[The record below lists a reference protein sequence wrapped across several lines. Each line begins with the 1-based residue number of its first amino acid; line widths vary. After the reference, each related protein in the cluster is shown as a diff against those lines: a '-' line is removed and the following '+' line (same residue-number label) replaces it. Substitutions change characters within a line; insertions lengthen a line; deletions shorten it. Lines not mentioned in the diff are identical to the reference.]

1 VLSVLPSSSGG
12 DIALTATVT
21 DSSENAA
28 QGQQGYKAIDGVID
42 GYPGDYTK
50 EWATVGQLAGAWIQL
65 NWGSPVQISQIV
77 LWDRPNLTDNV
88 RAGTLTFSDGST
100 LSVGQL
106 PDNASSGY
114 SVSFPTKSITSVKF
128 TVTQAVGAN
137 IGLSEFQAF
146 ATGGTGTPTI
156 SGVQVSSS
164 ALAAT
169 VSWTT
174 DQTAT
179 SEVDYGL
186 TNGYGGVVTNA
197 SLVLNHSLT
206 LGSLAC
212 NTVYHYRIKSVT
224 QAGGTATTSDSS
236 FMTGPC
242 AVAGSPGSDDF
253 HGSTLNTGQWS
264 FYANCCGFVK
274 MTGTDASLVVPS
286 ATNHNIFSTNQGVG
300 LFEHSSNVD
309 FEVETKFDSAVK
321 LGYQEEGI
329 IVQQNSNNFI
339 YFALYHD
346 GTTPRLMA
354 VTTIG
359 GTATIQ
365 YNNAISSGG
374 APFWMRLR
382 RVGDTW
388 THSWSLDGRN
398 FAVAGVFNQPITVT
412 AIGPVAGNAMS
423 GSNPAPQF
431 TAQVDYFFN
440 TAAPISPADGGLPA
454 PPNTPLIS
462 VWYGDNQTFG
472 QNGIPQT
479 WVNIL
484 GNVSAPSGISSITY
498 SLNGGAE
505 QSLWIGQD
513 PVRLVDPGDFN
524 AEIAYSSLVSGAN
537 TVRFTATALSG
548 ATSQHTVTVNYAS
561 GHVWP
566 STYSINWSGVT
577 NIQNV
582 AQIVDGQ
589 WSLQSGGVR
598 TMQTGYDRL
607 FDLGDIN
614 TWANLVGTAEITIN
628 AADCSGF
635 AIGAIVGWTGHTT
648 DQYGVPLPDQPR
660 TGHPFPADFVYTE
673 HGLVIGSN
681 SSVTPET
688 TLAQLNT
695 TLSIGVKYIYK
706 FQVTSNTSGGSHFS
720 FKVWQSGTT
729 EPPAWQLQADDVLSR
744 GSVVIAA
751 HQADITVG
759 NISVTPLP

>member
-1 VLSVLPSSSGG
+1 M
-12 DIALTATVT
+12 
-21 DSSENAA
+21 
-28 QGQQGYKAIDGVID
+28 
-42 GYPGDYTK
+42 
-50 EWATVGQLAGAWIQL
+50 
-65 NWGSPVQISQIV
+65 
-77 LWDRPNLTDNV
+77 
-88 RAGTLTFSDGST
+88 
-100 LSVGQL
+100 
-106 PDNASSGY
+106 
-114 SVSFPTKSITSVKF
+114 
-128 TVTQAVGAN
+128 
-137 IGLSEFQAF
+137 
-146 ATGGTGTPTI
+146 
-156 SGVQVSSS
+156 
-164 ALAAT
+164 AAT

-224 QAGGTATTSDSS
+224 QAGGTATTSDST

-524 AEIAYSSLVSGAN
+524 AEIAYASLVSGAN